1 MRRKPPEQRLD
12 DDAARDPEHDGA
24 SRHPAALENA
34 WLTLQQEAGNRAVQR
49 LVSPPS
55 AGSKTGAPVAADG
68 GEPLEA
74 ATRDLMERR
83 FSEDLSDVRV
93 HADQEAARQTRAADA
108 AAFTTGH
115 DIFFGPGRY
124 APETAAGRQLLAHE
138 LAHVIQQTRAAD
150 SGRIAGSDP
159 EAEANLAA
167 DSVSAGSPVAAP
179 LSAAPAGVMARSPST
194 WKSDVEEAKKKDDA
208 EALAGLLR
216 TAIATL
222 KRKVVV
228 AKTSA
233 GGSVKPADYL
243 PLPDLNFDVNLNSK
257 NSKPL
262 VSGGATH
269 SLSGNYGYAFSDGAT
284 KYIVLGPKSLNEESP
299 IFSMMHAEHELYHS
313 VHHLSSARTA
323 PAGGSRT
330 PDAAAPPVMT
340 DAEEE
345 LETYTE
351 DFLNYFHQLRGFM
364 PQWGPLIT
372 FYERAG
378 AAERT
383 KALNKLKAYYNS
395 PPSPP
400 IPSGDVTSVKQSF
413 EKWLRRRLNDSA
425 TSSKQLIQD
434 LSRDLK
440 ITASSTT
447 TTAPDAGAPTSKPGG
462 EE

>member
-1 MRRKPPEQRLD
+1 MRRKPPEPRLD
-12 DDAARDPEHDGA
+12 DDAARDPERDGV
-24 SRHPAALENA
+24 SRHPAAPENA

-55 AGSKTGAPVAADG
+55 ADSKAAARAAGTG
-68 GEPLEA
+68 GEPLDA
-74 ATRDLMERR
+74 ATRDLMESG

-93 HADQEAARQTRAADA
+93 HADQEAARETRAADA

-124 APETAAGRQLLAHE
+124 APETVSGRHLLAHE
-138 LAHVIQQTRAAD
+138 LAHVIQQTKAD
-150 SGRIAGSDP
+150 SGRVAGSDP

-167 DSVSAGSPVAAP
+167 ARVSAGTHIAGP
-179 LSAAPAGVMARSPST
+179 LSAAPAGVIARSPST
-194 WKSDVEEAKKKDDA
+194 WKADVEEAKKKDDA

-216 TAIATL
+216 TAITTL

-233 GGSVKPADYL
+233 GGNIKPGDYQ
-243 PLPDLNFDVNLNSK
+243 PLPDLNFDINLNSK
-257 NSKPL
+257 QSKPL

-269 SLSGNYGYAFSDGAT
+269 SLSGNAGYAFSDGAT

-313 VHHLSSARTA
+313 VHHLSPARTA
-323 PAGGSRT
+323 PTGGSKT

-364 PQWGPLIT
+364 PQWGPLIS

-383 KALNKLKAYYNS
+383 KALNKLKAHYNS

-400 IPSGDVTSVKQSF
+400 IPSGDVASVKQSF
-413 EKWLRRRLNDSA
+413 EKWLRRRLKDSA

-447 TTAPDAGAPTSKPGG
+447 TTVPDAGAPTPKSGG

>member
-12 DDAARDPEHDGA
+12 DDAARDPDHDEA
-24 SRHPAALENA
+24 SRHPTAPENA

-55 AGSKTGAPVAADG
+55 AGSKSAAPAAAAG
-68 GEPLEA
+68 GEPLDV
-74 ATRDLMERR
+74 ATRDLMENR

-93 HADQEAARQTRAADA
+93 HADQESAHQTRAADA

-124 APETAAGRQLLAHE
+124 APGTATGRQLLAHE
-138 LAHVIQQTRAAD
+138 LAHVIQQTKAAE
-150 SGRIAGSDP
+150 SGRVAGSDP

-167 DSVSAGSPVAAP
+167 ARVSAGVPVAAP
-179 LSAAPAGVMARSPST
+179 LYAAPAGVIARSPST
-194 WKSDVEEAKKKDDA
+194 WKADVEDAKKKDDA

-233 GGSVKPADYL
+233 GGNIKPGDYQ
-243 PLPDLNFDVNLNSK
+243 PLPDLNFDMNLNSK

-262 VSGGATH
+262 VSGGTTH
-269 SLSGNYGYAFSDGAT
+269 SLSANYGYAFSDGAT
-284 KYIVLGPKSLNEESP
+284 KYVVLGPRSLNEESP

-313 VHHLSSARTA
+313 VHHLSPARMA
-323 PAGGSRT
+323 PAGGSKT

-340 DAEEE
+340 DPEEE

-364 PQWGPLIT
+364 PQWGPIIT

-400 IPSGDVTSVKQSF
+400 IPSGDVASVKQSF
-413 EKWLRRRLNDSA
+413 EKWLRRRLKDSA

-447 TTAPDAGAPTSKPGG
+447 TPPDAGAPTSKSGG